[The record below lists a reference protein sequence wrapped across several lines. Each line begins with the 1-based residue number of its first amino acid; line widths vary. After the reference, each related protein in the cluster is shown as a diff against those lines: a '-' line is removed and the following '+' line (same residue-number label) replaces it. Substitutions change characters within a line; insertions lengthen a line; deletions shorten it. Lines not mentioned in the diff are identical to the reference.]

1 MRSRLRLLAGA
12 ALVAALG
19 IGAWLLASE
28 MARQRSGGGG
38 IELVDVLPGVA
49 QRIQNFHRV
58 KIEDGRKV
66 WEVSARE
73 ARYREGDGTVMVQD
87 PSVQLFFADGRELSL
102 RGNSGVVFL
111 DGRELRRIEVE
122 GGIAIAFGDYVLSTE
137 RATYEVERDVV
148 VAPGAV
154 HIQGGG
160 LDLRGEQ
167 MEVEVAT
174 QRLHMAARVQMTLW
188 PKT

>member
-1 MRSRLRLLAGA
+1 M
-12 ALVAALG
+12 LG
-19 IGAWLLASE
+19 LGVWLLASE
-28 MARQRSGGGG
+28 MARQRSAERGAEVVN
-38 IELVDVLPGVA
+38 ILPGVA

-73 ARYREGDGTVMVQD
+73 ARYREGDGTVRVED
-87 PSVQLFFADGRELSL
+87 PVVQLFFEDGREISL
-102 RGNSGVVFL
+102 RGSSGVVFL

-122 GGIAIAFGDYVLSTE
+122 GGIAVTVGDYVLSTE
-137 RATYEVERDVV
+137 QATYEAERDVV

-174 QRLHMAARVQMTLW
+174 QRLRLAARVHMTLW